1 MSEQQPHDGKK
12 KKGFA
17 SKLKNMMK
25 RGKGPGEG
33 PRTSEQGPE
42 TEVPVFQ
49 FTPAPS
55 SLDIM
60 QQARENLT
68 NFKAYIETNPP
79 SASEAYDV
87 VSATMSR
94 AFSEFTNRTV
104 ELGIN
109 LDKARTAAE
118 DIVGTLQEK
127 EQRKEELKKRI
138 NELIAEKRTLN
149 RELEGLQQQGGD
161 VEGKI
166 AEAKRQKGV
175 LGQTKAEFEEAEK
188 KVGEEKA
195 ELEKEQQKTA
205 EMEAKLKDLRERFA
219 RIDQEVEEELNA
231 SEARVKELTARAR
244 QAEQNERQ
252 AQMEREKQMK
262 VEKQAKPKAKQEVS
276 TFVINDNV
284 KVSQEEINQLRFMVK
299 ALSEQV
305 AELESEKE
313 SKMMDI
319 DCLMQENN
327 GLKQIIRSMTE
338 GA

>member
-1 MSEQQPHDGKK
+1 MSEAPTKGKG

-17 SKLKNMMK
+17 SKLKNMVK
-25 RGKGPGEG
+25 RGKVPGEV
-33 PRTSEQGPE
+33 PRTSDQSAD
-42 TEVPVFQ
+42 TKVPVFQ

-55 SLDIM
+55 TLDIM

-68 NFKAYIETNPP
+68 NFKSFIETGPP
-79 SASEAYDV
+79 SASEEYDV

-104 ELGIN
+104 ELGIK

-118 DIVGTLQEK
+118 DIVGQLKEK

-138 NELIAEKRTLN
+138 DQIIAEKRSLN
-149 RELEGLQQQGGD
+149 RELEELQHQGGD

-175 LGQTKAEFEEAEK
+175 LGEKKAEVEELSK
-188 KVGEEKA
+188 KISDGKEN
-195 ELEKEQQKTA
+195 LEKEKSKSA
-205 EMEAKLKDLRERFA
+205 EMEAKLKELRERFA

-231 SEARVKELTARAR
+231 SEARVKELTAKAR
-244 QAEQNERQ
+244 QAEQAERQ
-252 AQMEREKQMK
+252 VQMEREKQMK
-262 VEKQAKPKAKQEVS
+262 VEKKAKPKQKAEVA

-299 ALSEQV
+299 AISEQV

-327 GLKQIIRSMTE
+327 GLKQIIRAMTE